1 MNYDLKN
8 INKENKLE
16 RNIAIG
22 KLMRENPKLTS
33 ILRKTTETIID
44 ELIDRNNLKEEE
56 IVLRQ
61 YDGIMTTRF
70 LRDLNFG
77 NVPISL
83 RKTFEI
89 FISSYKRNMYIAKDT
104 SGNISI
110 KGVSNRYDAMDLIYR
125 KILQISF
132 YNKEIIFKSLDK
144 IKKFFD
150 TTNNVKIFAIPKG
163 DVYTIYVR
171 GFGPIEVTKPTL
183 NLLDASDINR
193 EIYFK
198 NYIQPFTKSIIIEN
212 VR

>member
-1 MNYDLKN
+1 
-8 INKENKLE
+8 
-16 RNIAIG
+16 
-22 KLMRENPKLTS
+22 MRDNPKLTS
-33 ILRKTTETIID
+33 VLRKTTETIID
-44 ELIDRNNLKEEE
+44 ELIAKNGLKEEE

-61 YDGIMTTRF
+61 YDGIMTTKF
-70 LRDLNFG
+70 LRDLDFG
-77 NVPISL
+77 NIPISL

-104 SGNISI
+104 LGNISI
-110 KGVSNRYDAMDLIYR
+110 KGISDRYDAMDLIYK

-132 YNKEIIFKSLDK
+132 YNKEVIFKSLDK

-150 TTNNVKIFAIPKG
+150 TTNNVKIFAIPKN
-163 DVYTIYVR
+163 DVYIIYVR

-183 NLLDASDINR
+183 NIIDADDIQR

-198 NYIQPFTKSIIIEN
+198 TYIQPFTKSIVIEN